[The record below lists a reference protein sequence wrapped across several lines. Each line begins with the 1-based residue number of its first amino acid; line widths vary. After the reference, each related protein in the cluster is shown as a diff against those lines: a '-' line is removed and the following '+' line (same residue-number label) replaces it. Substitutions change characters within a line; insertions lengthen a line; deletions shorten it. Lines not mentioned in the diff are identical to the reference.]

1 MHPLTQDL
9 TKLTD
14 EELNQKY
21 NELQKKMTVSY
32 RMGNGDLIAQISMVM
47 EDFQREIQARNQKL
61 MDQSNEQAAKY
72 ANKIDITRN

>member
-21 NELQKKMTVSY
+21 NELQKKMTLSY
-32 RMGNGDLIAQISMVM
+32 RMGSSDLIAQISMVM
-47 EDFQREIQARNQKL
+47 EDFQREMQARNQKL